1 MYKRQGSYTIID
13 EVQQTTG
20 DEITTWG
27 KLESDRGWINLNE
40 INRDT
45 TENSLNYILPYS
57 SERLL
62 IEDDIRNLSMEQ
74 LTLARNE
81 IYARHG
87 RIFQDE
93 TIRAYFESQSWY
105 HGTIAPEDFSA
116 NLLSEIEQKNIEF
129 IRTYELYLE
138 LEIEQKNSS
147 IKQNDT
153 PTAET
158 QTSLTES
165 EAKKLLK
172 TLIPSAKK
180 LESLIYGSSLPYSQS
195 DYVVK
200 GVTTYYAVTD
210 PNYQSIADIKAAV
223 ESVYTKQVA
232 TEHFYKNRIDNT
244 SNPAFIEAVSYT
256 HLDVYKRQVF
266 QVFGDL
272 FVHNDAVTETQRQ
285 IVLGIRLPRVLAA
298 ILAGIALSN
307 AGLLM
312 QGVFQNPLVSPYT
325 LGVSNGASFG
335 AALAIVF
342 SSHFAFLNLGIYLI
356 PVFAFISSVLTMI
369 LVYGIAKIAKNSSKT
384 LILSGVAVG
393 YLFSAL
399 VSLIKYVSDTKELPE
414 LVFWTMGGFS
424 GINWIAIAIMAG
436 ACLVSFI
443 IMMYFSWDLNVMTA
457 GEESAISLGVNYKKI
472 RMIAF
477 VLSTILTAV
486 AVSFTGVIG
495 FVGLIAPH
503 VTRMIVGSDY
513 RYMIPVSS
521 LVGAL
526 LLLLSDTVGRNIIA
540 PTQLPVGIITSVI
553 GVPFFLYLIIRKR
566 GR

>member
-1 MYKRQGSYTIID
+1 M
-13 EVQQTTG
+13 
-20 DEITTWG
+20 
-27 KLESDRGWINLNE
+27 
-40 INRDT
+40 
-45 TENSLNYILPYS
+45 
-57 SERLL
+57 
-62 IEDDIRNLSMEQ
+62 
-74 LTLARNE
+74 
-81 IYARHG
+81 
-87 RIFQDE
+87 
-93 TIRAYFESQSWY
+93 
-105 HGTIAPEDFSA
+105 
-116 NLLSEIEQKNIEF
+116 
-129 IRTYELYLE
+129 
-138 LEIEQKNSS
+138 
-147 IKQNDT
+147 
-153 PTAET
+153 
-158 QTSLTES
+158 
-165 EAKKLLK
+165 
-172 TLIPSAKK
+172 
-180 LESLIYGSSLPYSQS
+180 
-195 DYVVK
+195 
-200 GVTTYYAVTD
+200 
-210 PNYQSIADIKAAV
+210 
-223 ESVYTKQVA
+223 
-232 TEHFYKNRIDNT
+232 
-244 SNPAFIEAVSYT
+244 
-256 HLDVYKRQVF
+256 
-266 QVFGDL
+266 
-272 FVHNDAVTETQRQ
+272 
-285 IVLGIRLPRVLAA
+285 
-298 ILAGIALSN
+298 
-307 AGLLM
+307 
-312 QGVFQNPLVSPYT
+312 FQNPLVSPYT

-342 SSHFAFLNLGIYLI
+342 SSHFAFLNLGTYLL

-399 VSLIKYVSDTKELPE
+399 VSLLKYVSDAKELPE

-424 GINWIAIAIMAG
+424 GINWTAIAIMAG
-436 ACLVSFI
+436 ACLLSFI

-477 VLSTILTAV
+477 VLSTLLTAV

-526 LLLLSDTVGRNIIA
+526 LFLLSDTVGRNIIA

>member
-1 MYKRQGSYTIID
+1 MLYMNKTSAAIDTSELKDIKIEYSKGKKKKIILI
-13 EVQQTTG
+13 V
-20 DEITTWG
+20 
-27 KLESDRGWINLNE
+27 
-40 INRDT
+40 
-45 TENSLNYILPYS
+45 SL
-57 SERLL
+57 
-62 IEDDIRNLSMEQ
+62 
-74 LTLARNE
+74 
-81 IYARHG
+81 
-87 RIFQDE
+87 
-93 TIRAYFESQSWY
+93 
-105 HGTIAPEDFSA
+105 
-116 NLLSEIEQKNIEF
+116 
-129 IRTYELYLE
+129 
-138 LEIEQKNSS
+138 
-147 IKQNDT
+147 
-153 PTAET
+153 
-158 QTSLTES
+158 
-165 EAKKLLK
+165 
-172 TLIPSAKK
+172 
-180 LESLIYGSSLPYSQS
+180 
-195 DYVVK
+195 
-200 GVTTYYAVTD
+200 
-210 PNYQSIADIKAAV
+210 SIALFIASIVAITLGAS
-223 ESVYTKQVA
+223 SVN
-232 TEHFYKNRIDNT
+232 FNT
-244 SNPAFIEAVSYT
+244 
-256 HLDVYKRQVF
+256 VF

-272 FVHNDAVTETQRQ
+272 FVHNDAITETQRQ
-285 IVLGIRLPRVLAA
+285 IVLGIRLPRV
-298 ILAGIALSN
+298 LAGIALSN

-342 SSHFAFLNLGIYLI
+342 SFHFAFLNLGTYLL

-399 VSLIKYVSDTKELPE
+399 VSLLKYVSDAKELPE

-424 GINWIAIAIMAG
+424 GINWTAIAIMAG
-436 ACLVSFI
+436 ACLLSFI

-477 VLSTILTAV
+477 VLSTLLTAV